1 MSSTVIDC
9 HGQVGSGETWAD
21 SGVTRW
27 VDYKVELL
35 LQRAAE
41 AGIDRTCIMVPQ
53 NATYADKNRE
63 IADLCA
69 GHPDKLIGFA
79 VHSPQRETGRL
90 REMLLEEVRSMGLK
104 GVKSDGHPTR
114 ELLDVVA
121 ELKIP
126 VMYSPEDYDH
136 WPGKG
141 HHVGARYLALNV
153 IDAAEPPAAG
163 YHMMV
168 MAYPSVNFILP
179 HLGSY
184 RSDPWWAHIDAI
196 NLAKRYSNVY
206 IETSGVLSHRYLVM
220 AAQELPAEKL
230 LFGSYSTELDPRVEI
245 YAAKLLKLPGAK
257 EAQVLGGNTRRL
269 FGV

>member
-1 MSSTVIDC
+1 
-9 HGQVGSGETWAD
+9 
-21 SGVTRW
+21 VTRR

-41 AGIDRTCIMVPQ
+41 AGIDQTCIMAPQ
-53 NATYADKNRE
+53 NATYADKNRQ
-63 IADLCA
+63 IADLCEK
-69 GHPDKLIGFA
+69 HPDKLIGFA

-121 ELKIP
+121 ELRIP
-126 VMYSPEDYDH
+126 IMYCPQGY
-136 WPGKG
+136 GG
-141 HHVGARYLALNV
+141 
-153 IDAAEPPAAG
+153 PPAAM
-163 YHMMV
+163 YHEMV
-168 MAYPSVNFILP
+168 MAYTSVNFILP

-184 RSDPWWAHIDAI
+184 RSDTWWAHIDAI
-196 NLAKRYSNVY
+196 DLAKRYSNVY

-230 LFGSYSTELDPRVEI
+230 LFGSYSPELDPRVEI

-257 EAQVLGGNTRRL
+257 EAQVLGGNTQRL
-269 FGV
+269 LGA